1 MFVKDQYTQEQ
12 MKALYRE
19 AINLRDWLLTL
30 ECDAG
35 NRGDEALSKRAYD
48 IGYKASVRWQR
59 RQAKAMHPTP
69 WEYGLEGDSAYIF
82 DKLVHGRAVDVMGD
96 VPFRIEP
103 QRGIDLRWYKVIPH
117 DTSKKGTSVKMLE
130 WWEVAS
136 WAGSLTLQPKDN
148 EAQS

>member
-1 MFVKDQYTQEQ
+1 MFITNQYTQEQ
-12 MKALYRE
+12 MRALFKEGTALMDRL
-19 AINLRDWLLTL
+19 ITL
-30 ECDAG
+30 EVEAFNAG
-35 NRGDEALSKRAYD
+35 NEERAD
-48 IGYKASVRWQR
+48 RIHAIGRKASVRWQR
-59 RQAKAMHPTP
+59 REKKAAYPTP

-82 DKLVHGRAVDVMGD
+82 EMLVRGRSVDVMGD

-136 WAGSLTLQPKDN
+136 WAGSLTLPPEK